1 MDVESY
7 RVANVQ
13 LAPAACRAGEPTW
26 RSTCEPSSGKNRSC
40 RPYAMRAMTLATLL
54 VESITPSHSTDP
66 TTADHQ
72 RDTSHVF
79 QGRCPRA
86 PSHNRA
92 SAATTARSSGNQ
104 PTTPRLAQESQ
115 LPSGAQTPPAN
126 RYAPRGS
133 LTGDAR
139 QPDCVFHHERP
150 KKKSPVARALLSPID
165 DPALQLG
172 FFDLDLVALAHFLDV
187 SLRSVVSVDLAQ
199 LLAQH
204 RLLLGRHLL

>member
-1 MDVESY
+1 MIAILNFAHQPSLFVRPLRSRKMDVESY

-13 LAPAACRAGEPTW
+13 LAPAARRAGEPTW

-79 QGRCPRA
+79 QDRCPRA

-115 LPSGAQTPPAN
+115 LPSTAGKSIRAARELDWGCPPAGL
-126 RYAPRGS
+126 RLPPR
-133 LTGDAR
+133 TPKEKAR
-139 QPDCVFHHERP
+139 LPGLCSHQSMIQPY
-150 KKKSPVARALLSPID
+150 SWASSIWIL
-165 DPALQLG
+165 
-172 FFDLDLVALAHFLDV
+172 
-187 SLRSVVSVDLAQ
+187 
-199 LLAQH
+199 
-204 RLLLGRHLL
+204 